1 MECQKV
7 PNFTDLAVQKLPPGT
22 YFDGRTPAFGIRV
35 GKNRRTWIVTKG
47 KNRTKVTLGHYPAL
61 SLADARKKA
70 LVVMGSPHAPQTAPP
85 FPEALAGFLAQTH
98 WKASTRYTV
107 EKCIRK
113 HFKFTRT
120 LDRIT
125 HEDIAKVIDELPH
138 GAAGEAVKNI
148 RAFFNWCVPR
158 YLPASPCVG
167 LRKPA
172 STSRE
177 RILTD
182 EELKKVWKAAEQTGY
197 PFGTIVL
204 LLILT
209 GQRRGEIAALE
220 KQWIKEDT
228 ITLPK
233 RITKNGREHT
243 FPIAVSVT
251 STLGTVPNFES
262 LKHQTLLFPARGK
275 PSSIFNGFSKSKAS
289 LDRLCG
295 VKDWTLHDLRR
306 TFATGLASLNV
317 PIHVTEKL
325 LNHVSGTTG
334 GIVAVYQRHSYWTE
348 QVAALKAWEDKVLS
362 LARSG

>member
-1 MECQKV
+1 M
-7 PNFTDLAVQKLPPGT
+7 PNFTDLTVQKLPAGT
-22 YFDGRTPAFGIRV
+22 YFDTRTPAFGIRV

-70 LVVMGSPHAPQTAPP
+70 LVVMGSPHAPQIAPP
-85 FPEALAGFLAQTH
+85 FPEALAGFLTQTH

-113 HFKFTRT
+113 HFKFTKT
-120 LDRIT
+120 LDKIT
-125 HEDIAKVIDELPH
+125 HEDIAAVIDDLPQ

-172 STSRE
+172 SASRN
-177 RILTD
+177 RTLTD
-182 EELKKVWKAAEQTGY
+182 AELKKVWKAAELIGY
-197 PFGTIVL
+197 PFGTIVS

-209 GQRRGEIAALE
+209 GQPRGEIAALQ
-220 KQWIKEDT
+220 KDWIKEDA
-228 ITLPK
+228 ITLPQE
-233 RITKNGREHT
+233 ITKNGREHT
-243 FPIAVSVT
+243 FPIGVHVT
-251 STLGTVPNFES
+251 STLSAVPNLES
-262 LKHQTLLFPARGK
+262 LKKQTLLFPARGK
-275 PSSIFNGFSKSKAS
+275 PSSTFNGFSKCKAS
-289 LDRLCG
+289 LDKLCG
-295 VKDWTLHDLRR
+295 VKNWTLHDLRR

-317 PIHVTEKL
+317 PIHVTEKI

-334 GIVAVYQRHSYWTE
+334 GIVAIYQRHNYWAE
-348 QVAALKAWEDKVLS
+348 QVAALNLWEGKLES
-362 LARSG
+362 LVRG